1 MTEGA
6 INEETV
12 VETAIAVIEDDAVML
27 SQIVRALELWPNV
40 HPYNNLDE
48 VLKTRSGSFRHLVLV
63 LGPSQAEQTV
73 FDRVGELVRVERGI
87 GALLVVDTPDTTVLR
102 SALRAGL
109 DDVIPLERIGV
120 DLVAGILELERHL
133 REATAEIR
141 AASHSPSVAPRGHV
155 VSVFSPKGGVG
166 RSVVAVNL
174 AVAFAE
180 RTRRRV
186 VLIDTDPQF
195 GDVSMMLRLNPAHT
209 LVDAVA
215 AGDRLDPSL
224 LESLFTHDER
234 SGVDVLAAPT
244 DPTVPT
250 KLTPKA
256 ISRVIEVLRGMGA
269 LVVIDTPRSLDDV
282 VLQVLSE
289 SDDIVYLVGMDVP
302 SVKNAR
308 LGLQALEVVQIP
320 LDHVLIV
327 LNRADSRVQL
337 SPRDVEKVLE
347 MKLDI
352 SLPSDVIVPKSVNR
366 GVPAVLS
373 EDRSRFTTHIY
384 EMAELLL
391 SRAAAEVR
399 S

>member
-1 MTEGA
+1 MNEGA
-6 INEETV
+6 V
-12 VETAIAVIEDDAVML
+12 VETAIAVVEDDAVVL
-27 SQIVRALELWPNV
+27 SQIVRALELWPSV
-40 HPYNNLDE
+40 HPYNNLED
-48 VLKTRSGSFRHLVLV
+48 VLKTRSDTFRHLVLV
-63 LGPSQAEQTV
+63 LGPSLAEQSV
-73 FDRVGELVRVERGI
+73 FDQVGELVRLEPGY
-87 GALLVVDTPDTTVLR
+87 GALLVVDTPDNAVLR

-109 DDVIPLERIGV
+109 DDVISLERIGV
-120 DLVAGILELERHL
+120 DLVAAILELERRL
-133 REATAEIR
+133 REATVELRPPPI
-141 AASHSPSVAPRGHV
+141 STIPAPRGHV
-155 VSVFSPKGGVG
+155 VSLFSPKGGVG

-195 GDVSMMLRLNPAHT
+195 GDVAMMLRLNPIHT

-234 SGVDVLAAPT
+234 SGVDVLAAAT
-244 DPTVPT
+244 DPTVPA
-250 KLTPKA
+250 KFTPKA
-256 ISRVIEVLRGMGA
+256 ISRVIEVLREMGA
-269 LVVIDTPRSLDDV
+269 IVVIDTARSLDDV

-320 LDHVLIV
+320 LSHVLVV

-352 SLPSDVIVPKSVNR
+352 SLPSDVVVPKSVNR

-373 EDRSRFTTHIY
+373 EERSRFTSHIY

-391 SRAAAEVR
+391 SRATAKAA